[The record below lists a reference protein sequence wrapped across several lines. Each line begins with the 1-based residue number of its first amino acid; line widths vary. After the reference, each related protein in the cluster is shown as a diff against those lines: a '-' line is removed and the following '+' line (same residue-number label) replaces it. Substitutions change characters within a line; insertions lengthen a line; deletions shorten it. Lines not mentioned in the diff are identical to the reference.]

1 MPGRKLRAIRAA
13 AAIKAFERAG
23 GVRRKKGR
31 GSHVNLKMP
40 NGQIVTIPNK
50 RTVKVGLLRSVIAKA
65 GLTEEQFLDL
75 L

>member
-1 MPGRKLRAIRAA
+1 MPGRKLRTVRARE
-13 AAIKAFERAG
+13 AIKAFERAG

-40 NGQIVTIPNK
+40 NGQIVTIPHR
-50 RTVKVGLLRSVIAKA
+50 RTVKIGLLRAAIAKA
-65 GLTEEQFLDL
+65 GLTEHQFLDL